1 MTFCKLIGS
10 MTLATVMLSGAAYG
24 EDAKE
29 TPKRGALEGF
39 NRAMHGF
46 NSGLDKWLL
55 KPVTKGYKWITPD
68 PVERGVSNVF
78 GNLREVI
85 NIPNDLLQGKFKQA
99 ANDTG
104 RLVVN
109 STIGIGGIFEV
120 ADSMGLKKSEGED
133 LGQTLASWGVPAGP
147 YVVVPFLGPSTLRD
161 FPAGVADGLAFD
173 VVRHVDNVSLRN
185 SLYGLRV
192 VDTRSQLLSSE
203 ELISG
208 DSYTFIKD
216 AYLQRRDFLVKD
228 GEVEDDFG
236 DDYGDDY
243 GSEGNDN

>member
-1 MTFCKLIGS
+1 MKLNKLI
-10 MTLATVMLSGAAYG
+10 LAVVLLAPLAGALA
-24 EDAKE
+24 EDAGE
-29 TPKRGALEGF
+29 TRKKGGALEGF

-46 NSGLDKWLL
+46 NHHLDKWLL

-78 GNLREVI
+78 GNLKEVV

-104 RLVVN
+104 RLLVN
-109 STIGIGGIFEV
+109 TTIGVGGIFEV

-147 YVVVPFLGPSTLRD
+147 YVVVPFFGPSTLRD
-161 FPAGVADGLAFD
+161 LPAGAVDSLAFD
-173 VVRHVDNVSLRN
+173 AVRYENNISLRN
-185 SLYGLRV
+185 SIYGLRTI
-192 VDTRSQLLSSE
+192 DTRAQLLDSE
-203 ELISG
+203 ELITG
-208 DSYTFIKD
+208 DRYTFIKD
-216 AYLQRRDFLVKD
+216 AFLQRREYLIKD

-236 DDYGDDY
+236 DDYGDDSDDY
-243 GSEGNDN
+243 